1 MTKSTVSNANIPI
14 DTSFGRINRLILV
27 VFITV
32 MVSALSAWVYLPH
45 SVFWV
50 AVLSALCL
58 ALWATGIVP
67 EYWPAFLFFLVAML
81 LELAPAESV
90 FSGFHSPPYWL
101 LFSGL
106 ILGISMNH
114 TGLGNR
120 LAALLSRTAGSTY
133 SGVIIRIVFFGL
145 ALAFV
150 VPSSIGRVVLLLAI
164 VKSLAEHMG
173 YKAGSNGQTGMM
185 IAATLGTCLPAFT
198 ILPANGPN
206 MVLAGMAE
214 SLYGIQL
221 SYWDYLILHF
231 PVLGLLKAGI
241 LVLLILRVLPSEDP
255 AARRS
260 ELSVSGSMT
269 VYEKQLSVVLGLC
282 LLLWLTDRIHH
293 ISPGWI
299 GLAAAVYCLVPFTGL
314 TQKNCLNTEVKYG
327 PLFFV
332 GGIMGLGVVISQ
344 SGLGQAIVE
353 PLSEHLPFTADKS
366 MWNLVSITGISM
378 LVAAVTNLPGV
389 PAIMSPLAESLS
401 EATGF
406 SITTILMSQ
415 VLAFSNVLLLYQVP
429 PVVAAIQIGN
439 LPTWTVTKLC
449 LVMFVIGLVVLM
461 PLDLLWWQILGMF
474 DG

>member
-185 IAATLGTCLPAFT
+185 IAATL
-198 ILPANGPN
+198 
-206 MVLAGMAE
+206 
-214 SLYGIQL
+214 
-221 SYWDYLILHF
+221 
-231 PVLGLLKAGI
+231 
-241 LVLLILRVLPSEDP
+241 
-255 AARRS
+255 
-260 ELSVSGSMT
+260 
-269 VYEKQLSVVLGLC
+269 
-282 LLLWLTDRIHH
+282 
-293 ISPGWI
+293 
-299 GLAAAVYCLVPFTGL
+299 
-314 TQKNCLNTEVKYG
+314 
-327 PLFFV
+327 
-332 GGIMGLGVVISQ
+332 
-344 SGLGQAIVE
+344 
-353 PLSEHLPFTADKS
+353 
-366 MWNLVSITGISM
+366 
-378 LVAAVTNLPGV
+378 V
-389 PAIMSPLAESLS
+389 PASRHLRFYQRMGRIWFWRGWRRACTVFNFP
-401 EATGF
+401 TG
-406 SITTILMSQ
+406 TI
-415 VLAFSNVLLLYQVP
+415 
-429 PVVAAIQIGN
+429 
-439 LPTWTVTKLC
+439 
-449 LVMFVIGLVVLM
+449 
-461 PLDLLWWQILGMF
+461 
-474 DG
+474 